1 MEDFAYIDKNV
12 YINILLVFIKKIKDY
27 IVGIGILKI
36 LFCVCIIL
44 LSIFIA
50 KRKNKKKKKIH
61 VYLQLN
67 RKKNNSTKVSN
78 SSKKSTISNEDEIS
92 QKNLSK
98 ISDNGKLEEI
108 SNGYYHL
115 TYTSHIFN
123 LKTINRIELCNVCEE
138 NIYSFFFHKKNIFE
152 CIMCRNK
159 CHIECAPN
167 SNLMS
172 CKTSVF
178 FKNKH
183 KFIKLRNC
191 SWNDKCDICD
201 QKFYFFSLYTLLK
214 RHIYKCI
221 WCNKYFHLRCL
232 IKNSY
237 KKKKIIKEDEN
248 VVDTQKMK
256 NLCTYGN
263 NEYILYPYQLTIK
276 ENVLIDFLISAYNKV
291 QENDIKLDDIFLSY
305 TLNDFYNLE
314 KKFKKDMIEPIEHF
328 PSYKFR
334 SVNDLLYFDYVNHF
348 KSFRNIK
355 KKKKKK
361 IIQIH
366 LNFLLNFFPVHL
378 PIYHIKSNKTFL
390 LIFVNVKSGGQTGKN
405 LYQEL
410 LMYFNPIQIINIK
423 NEKNVLNALNMFKQ
437 MFYLKKIILL
447 ICGGDGT
454 ISIFIDTLIKFF
466 LKQNSNNENKEQV
479 QKNEQ
484 VNKEPILD
492 NKNKTT
498 SSNKT
503 TFLNKTLTNITEKIR
518 YNKDLLKKK
527 WGGGTPT
534 SQANNN
540 TNNHMN
546 TQGGKLS
553 SKFFLIKRKMKE
565 NKKNNDNN
573 DNDKYST
580 SEEDTS
586 DFSDTD
592 DEDGDEEEKFSSIK
606 EQLFKTKV
614 NEDTL
619 NVTENYE
626 HIYRQI
632 KNFQNKD
639 IHEKDDAYEDITE
652 ENKNKIEQNHKK
664 KEKKKDNNK
673 NNSSIMNDHA
683 LI

>member
-237 KKKKIIKEDEN
+237 KKKK
-248 VVDTQKMK
+248 
-256 NLCTYGN
+256 
-263 NEYILYPYQLTIK
+263 
-276 ENVLIDFLISAYNKV
+276 
-291 QENDIKLDDIFLSY
+291 
-305 TLNDFYNLE
+305 
-314 KKFKKDMIEPIEHF
+314 
-328 PSYKFR
+328 
-334 SVNDLLYFDYVNHF
+334 
-348 KSFRNIK
+348 
-355 KKKKKK
+355 
-361 IIQIH
+361 
-366 LNFLLNFFPVHL
+366 
-378 PIYHIKSNKTFL
+378 
-390 LIFVNVKSGGQTGKN
+390 
-405 LYQEL
+405 
-410 LMYFNPIQIINIK
+410 
-423 NEKNVLNALNMFKQ
+423 
-437 MFYLKKIILL
+437 
-447 ICGGDGT
+447 
-454 ISIFIDTLIKFF
+454 
-466 LKQNSNNENKEQV
+466 
-479 QKNEQ
+479 
-484 VNKEPILD
+484 
-492 NKNKTT
+492 
-498 SSNKT
+498 
-503 TFLNKTLTNITEKIR
+503 
-518 YNKDLLKKK
+518 
-527 WGGGTPT
+527 
-534 SQANNN
+534 
-540 TNNHMN
+540 
-546 TQGGKLS
+546 
-553 SKFFLIKRKMKE
+553 
-565 NKKNNDNN
+565 
-573 DNDKYST
+573 
-580 SEEDTS
+580 
-586 DFSDTD
+586 
-592 DEDGDEEEKFSSIK
+592 
-606 EQLFKTKV
+606 
-614 NEDTL
+614 
-619 NVTENYE
+619 
-626 HIYRQI
+626 
-632 KNFQNKD
+632 
-639 IHEKDDAYEDITE
+639 
-652 ENKNKIEQNHKK
+652 
-664 KEKKKDNNK
+664 
-673 NNSSIMNDHA
+673 
-683 LI
+683 